1 MSIAKTFLAATLVAA
16 TIQPAWAVRFT
27 VNDYT
32 SSSITFTLDGEMPG
46 ADGTAPAR
54 FPDEIDILYT
64 GTLWSGSTMDYASN
78 TLSAD
83 PFDGAGGLWFGNTGG
98 FGGQTTYSWLGFNND
113 LTGLSGTGNAVTL
126 TWGGTD
132 YLNTMGT
139 GTIALYWGNVFEG
152 ADPDGIRNIL
162 LGSVRVVDGRIVDE
176 NEVPEPASLALF
188 GASLA
193 VLALTLTHPARR
205 RPARA

>member
-1 MSIAKTFLAATLVAA
+1 MSIAKTLLAATLAAA

-32 SSSITFTLDGEMPG
+32 SSSITFTIDGQMPG
-46 ADGTAPAR
+46 ADANKPAR
-54 FPDEIDILYT
+54 FSDEIDILYT
-64 GTLWSGSTMDYASN
+64 GTLWSGSTTDYASN

-83 PFDGAGGLWFGNTGG
+83 PFEGAGGLWFGNTGG

-113 LTGLSGTGNAVTL
+113 LTGLSGTGEAVTL

-132 YLNTMGT
+132 YLNILGT

-152 ADPDGIRNIL
+152 ADPNGIRNIL
-162 LGSVRVVDGRIVDE
+162 LGSVRVVDGRIVDD
-176 NEVPEPASLALF
+176 NEVPEPANLALF
-188 GASLA
+188 GAGLA
-193 VLALTLTHPARR
+193 VLARTLAPRR
-205 RPARA
+205 RPARI

>member
-1 MSIAKTFLAATLVAA
+1 MSTAKTLLAMALVAA

-32 SSSITFTLDGEMPG
+32 SNSITFTIDGEMPG
-46 ADGTAPAR
+46 ADANAPAR

-64 GTLWSGSTMDYASN
+64 GTLWSGSTVDYASN

-113 LTGLSGTGNAVTL
+113 LTGLNGTGNAVTL
-126 TWGGTD
+126 SWGGTD

-152 ADPDGIRNIL
+152 PDPDGVRNIL

-193 VLALTLTHPARR
+193 ALGLTLAARR

>member
-1 MSIAKTFLAATLVAA
+1 MSTAKTLLAMALVAA

-32 SSSITFTLDGEMPG
+32 SNSITFTIEGQMPG
-46 ADGTAPAR
+46 ADANAPAR

-64 GTLWSGSTMDYASN
+64 GTLWSGSTVDYASN

-139 GTIALYWGNVFEG
+139 GAIALYWGNVFEG
-152 ADPDGIRNIL
+152 PDPDGVRNIL

-193 VLALTLTHPARR
+193 ALGLTLAARR